1 MLVDDGFEILDY
13 TEILGC
19 LLLEWE
25 SNPKFLNS
33 QLYLDFLKYDVKPT
47 TQDFEKWRDS
57 LLEKKLEHIYTV
69 EDLENT
75 LNEIDEINELA
86 KKLEEFSN
94 IIFQDKNKKKNIVK
108 TLQLNVKNL
117 VVPIIP
123 WYHKYYYL
131 PIDFFTKCY
140 NFMQLVADFSITFW
154 FHIV

>member
-13 TEILGC
+13 SEILGC

-25 SNPKFLNS
+25 SNPQFLNS

-47 TQDFEKWRDS
+47 QKDFQKWRDS
-57 LLEKKLEHIYTV
+57 LLEQKLEHIYTV

-75 LNEIDEINELA
+75 LNEMDEINELA

-108 TLQLNVKNL
+108 TLQLNVQNL

-131 PIDFFTKCY
+131 PVDFFTRCY
-140 NFMQLVADFSITFW
+140 NFMQLVADFSIAFW

>member
-25 SNPKFLNS
+25 SNPQFLNS

-47 TQDFEKWRDS
+47 QKDFQKWRDS
-57 LLEKKLEHIYTV
+57 LLEQKLEHIYTV

-75 LNEIDEINELA
+75 LNEMDEINELA
-86 KKLEEFSN
+86 KKLEEFSS
-94 IIFQDKNKKKNIVK
+94 IIFQDKNKKKNIVEN
-108 TLQLNVKNL
+108 LQLNVKNL

-131 PIDFFTKCY
+131 PIDLFTRCY
-140 NFMQLVADFSITFW
+140 NFMQLVADFSIAFW